1 MIIFIIMELY
11 GMIFFSVAYVF
22 GLYQLAAEKKALDI
36 DRRSLWKKGESLLK
50 LERELESQPKGF
62 DWTSNLPMI
71 LGFLKNKPNL
81 DLENIDQEEIQNIIS
96 QFNGGK

>member
-1 MIIFIIMELY
+1 
-11 GMIFFSVAYVF
+11 MIFFSVAYVF

-71 LGFLKNKPNL
+71 LGFLKNKNV
-81 DLENIDQEEIQNIIS
+81 DMENIDQEEIQNIIS